1 MGDMPIYVG
10 YHSADVWANSKH
22 FLLVRYP
29 FMARSRL
36 MLQSFCI
43 AQLTIHGSTRIEVAF
58 LFWLVVFPLMP
69 SVKLV
74 SFGTG

>member
-22 FLLVRYP
+22 FLLVRSSFISNLCP
-29 FMARSRL
+29 
-36 MLQSFCI
+36 MLQMLCI
-43 AQLTIHGSTRIEVAF
+43 AQLTIHGFTRIEVAF
-58 LFWLVVFPLMP
+58 RFWLVVFPLMP
-69 SVKLV
+69 SAKLV